1 MTAEFFTLIFGFIT
15 VLLALLGVI
24 VMLIQSF
31 SSVRTEINQVRTEL
45 KSEINELRTEVKSEI
60 YQLRTE
66 VKSDINKIDVKLD
79 TLLMALFKK
88 EIEKKDVA

>member
-1 MTAEFFTLIFGFIT
+1 MTAEFFTIIFGFIT
-15 VLLALLGVI
+15 VLLAILGVI

-31 SSVRTEINQVRTEL
+31 SSVRTEIGMVRTEVR
-45 KSEINELRTEVKSEI
+45 SEINELRTEVKA
-60 YQLRTE
+60 
-66 VKSDINKIDVKLD
+66 DINKIDVKLD